1 VVFHRVESTPVLR
14 KRPMTNEEE
23 VSDEQFW
30 VLMIHKGDQV
40 QQMLIDLMEWSG
52 ETEFYKFVTEYIA
65 PLVPRSRPGRNL
77 DPEEL
82 VGLLAFAGALKV
94 ITAWKEMKDGDE

>member
-1 VVFHRVESTPVLR
+1 
-14 KRPMTNEEE
+14 MTNDEEE
-23 VSDEQFW
+23 VDDPSDITDDQFW
-30 VLMIHKGDQV
+30 ALMIHKGDQV

-52 ETEFYKFVTEYIA
+52 EAEFYGFVMEYIA
-65 PLVPRSRPGRNL
+65 PLVPRSRPGKNT

-82 VGLLAFAGALKV
+82 VGLLALAGALKV

>member
-1 VVFHRVESTPVLR
+1 
-14 KRPMTNEEE
+14 MTNEEE
-23 VSDEQFW
+23 VDDPSDITDEQFW
-30 VLMIHKGDQV
+30 ALMIHKGDQV

-52 ETEFYKFVTEYIA
+52 EAEFYGFVMEYIA
-65 PLVPRSRPGRNL
+65 PLVPRSRPGRNT

-82 VGLLAFAGALKV
+82 VGLLAFSGALKV